1 MINEAISIPLRGTI
15 LKAYKNLMI
24 QLRTLPTKQ
33 RTNISVKVKGD
44 FRKEIKS
51 ENLNE
56 ESFDKLI
63 KKIQSSIAYTKM
75 ISPRTHTGQN
85 GHTRLQFGTESTGK
99 GSPHTK
105 KAHTNWHGSNMDPD
119 SVSRHFHGLKRAGFS
134 GNAHAKGIF

>member
-15 LKAYKNLMI
+15 LKAYKNVII
-24 QLRTLPTKQ
+24 QLRTLPTKL
-33 RTNISVKVKGD
+33 RTNISTKVKSD
-44 FRKEIKS
+44 FRKEVKT
-51 ENLNE
+51 ENFNE

-75 ISPRTHTGQN
+75 ISPRTHTGQT
-85 GHTRLQFGTESTGK
+85 GHTRMQFGTESNGK
-99 GSPHTK
+99 GGSRIK

-134 GNAHAKGIF
+134 GNAHAKGVF